1 MIARKELQPIPTA
14 LFRRVDADGDGGLS
28 LEEFRSMGKLTVR
41 AALGRL
47 SALSVFL

>member
-1 MIARKELQPIPTA
+1 LPVAKSTAVAGGFSTPIDA
-14 LFRRVDADGDGGLS
+14 EYLRRGRHLVPSA
-28 LEEFRSMGKLTVR
+28 R

>member
-1 MIARKELQPIPTA
+1 MREHQNSQYSMTSYFLAKQLADVPFEMTFTA
-14 LFRRVDADGDGGLS
+14 
-28 LEEFRSMGKLTVR
+28 R